1 MAITQALRTLVE
13 KTRNVGTAK
22 EAEPLSDGDCTYL
35 LGVIARDLGVF
46 DQFSEFANQDTPEF
60 FLVDPNNRPILCGA
74 FWDVF
79 ESLLQLDPNA
89 DTYFSCLGTLYKAR
103 LKYAQILSRQPL
115 PTMDQV
121 GPRGLLQY
129 GALPP
134 SALTGLLLWR
144 KWIFDIDNRAGQETG
159 YLFEPII
166 ASAIGGTPVGSRK
179 SPVRRTG
186 DLSKGR
192 QVDCIREKRAYEFK
206 IRVTI
211 AASGQG
217 RWGEELAFPVDCK
230 NSGYTPVLVVLDP
243 TPDQK
248 LSELSQAFL
257 KSGGEAY
264 IGNDAWCHLHNEAG
278 PTMARFL
285 EKYVRAPITD
295 LLSRTPESLPE
306 ISLKMSQDLITI
318 TINGDELRINRL

>member
-1 MAITQALRTLVE
+1 MAITQALRILVE
-13 KTRNVGTAK
+13 KTRAVGTAT

-35 LGVIARDLGVF
+35 LGVIAKDLGVI
-46 DQFSEFANQDTPEF
+46 DQFPELANQGIPEF
-60 FLVDPNNRPILCGA
+60 FHVDPKNRPLLTGS
-74 FWDVF
+74 FWDAL
-79 ESLLQLDPNA
+79 ESLLRHDPDA

-103 LKYAQILSRQPL
+103 LKYANILSRQPL

-129 GALPP
+129 GSLPA

-144 KWIFDIDNRAGQETG
+144 KWMFDIDNRAGQETG

-166 ASAIGGTPVGSRK
+166 ASAIGGTPVGSKK

-186 DLSKGR
+186 NTSKGR
-192 QVDCIREKRAYEFK
+192 QVDCIREQRAYEFK
-206 IRVTI
+206 VRVTI

-217 RWGEELAFPVDCK
+217 RWGEELAFPLDCK

-243 TPDQK
+243 TPNQK
-248 LSELSQAFL
+248 LAELSQSFI
-257 KSGGEAY
+257 KTGGEAY
-264 IGNDAWCHLHNEAG
+264 IGEDAWRHLHSEAG

-295 LLSRTPESLPE
+295 LLSRVPECLPGL
-306 ISLKMSQDLITI
+306 SLKMSQNLITI
-318 TINGDELRINRL
+318 AIDGEEFRISRL